1 MPPGHVCCFVDDDD
15 NHLFAKPGIHNI
27 QNPFMKQV
35 EDPIAITSKGEGNR
49 TVIVHGNRTIV
60 TVPIGYLGY
69 AMNMGEPILLSPG
82 LHSWTSETLHFE
94 RMYRLDDQPVIQIG
108 PYTVLTVDE
117 GYAAITINNGKY
129 VLLDGGQLHLL
140 THQKWKFRSFVNMKI
155 QSDELMELHVNSG
168 DNVTLN
174 IDSMVLWK
182 VTDIKSAAGIL
193 LDATFPNDLS
203 VDASTDEDTKD
214 MSNLRHKVLKQASA
228 VISGFIGTLNFSNA
242 FNRATHVDDR
252 FQENKLNT
260 GHKAKLV
267 RTENPIFECN
277 LMNDFVSN
285 TSNVTSKFGIEII
298 NITITA
304 AFPIDQEIAHAV
316 HDNLVTAAEAI
327 RDVTLAKSK
336 ASVVK
341 IEADATAAKNATIAE
356 SEADV
361 VLKMARAEAEADVL
375 RADGGK
381 KSNILRAEGSREAG
395 NILESSSVAVDL
407 EAIKVSAMAIKN
419 SDKFFFGKEPN
430 YMPKVVMNLN
440 ETEIHNNNQ

>member
-1 MPPGHVCCFVDDDD
+1 
-15 NHLFAKPGIHNI
+15 
-27 QNPFMKQV
+27 
-35 EDPIAITSKGEGNR
+35 
-49 TVIVHGNRTIV
+49 
-60 TVPIGYLGY
+60 
-69 AMNMGEPILLSPG
+69 
-82 LHSWTSETLHFE
+82 
-94 RMYRLDDQPVIQIG
+94 
-108 PYTVLTVDE
+108 
-117 GYAAITINNGKY
+117 
-129 VLLDGGQLHLL
+129 
-140 THQKWKFRSFVNMKI
+140 
-155 QSDELMELHVNSG
+155 
-168 DNVTLN
+168 
-174 IDSMVLWK
+174 
-182 VTDIKSAAGIL
+182 
-193 LDATFPNDLS
+193 
-203 VDASTDEDTKD
+203 
-214 MSNLRHKVLKQASA
+214 
-228 VISGFIGTLNFSNA
+228 
-242 FNRATHVDDR
+242 
-252 FQENKLNT
+252 
-260 GHKAKLV
+260 
-267 RTENPIFECN
+267 
-277 LMNDFVSN
+277 MNDFVSN